1 VIRRMDRPDDPRG
14 GMDWLGPEF
23 VTWLWWRSSTDPRFR
38 HQDGTEVYVHVDEYL
53 ELRGERA
60 AARKTTLR
68 TGMPGASA
76 EGKVALRGGKVVT
89 AARLILARGE
99 EEVTFTLR
107 AEDLDVS
114 AAKLPTPDAA
124 ADSAE
129 ERLAAALT
137 ATRRLY
143 ADLDLCLGAF
153 LDVRCGDAWEAEVAR
168 VRAWAA
174 APSEEERSMAG
185 SARD

>member
-1 VIRRMDRPDDPRG
+1 
-14 GMDWLGPEF
+14 MDWLGPEF
-23 VTWLWWRSSTDPRFR
+23 LTWLWWRSSTEPRFR
-38 HQDGTEVYVHVDEYL
+38 HPDGAEVYVHVDEYL

-76 EGKVALRGGKVVT
+76 EGKVALRHGKVVT

-107 AEDLDVS
+107 AEDLHVS
-114 AAKLPTPDAA
+114 AARLPAPSDAEVPGKGADAA
-124 ADSAE
+124 A
-129 ERLAAALT
+129 ERLAHALT

-143 ADLDLCLGAF
+143 ADLDLCLAAY
-153 LDVRCGDAWEAEVAR
+153 LEVRCGDGWEAEAAR

-174 APSEEERSMAG
+174 APSEEERSLASGGPAG
-185 SARD
+185 DPSD